1 MGVFHT
7 NGVEGRK
14 WVIGWPQHMCVQD
27 LGSMNFCNFTTTLD
41 LLMGL
46 SSNYVSLETIL
57 TIGTSLMGGKTCIT
71 WTT

>member
-1 MGVFHT
+1 
-7 NGVEGRK
+7 
-14 WVIGWPQHMCVQD
+14 MCVQD

-71 WTT
+71 